1 MGERV
6 AGTVTWGRAL
16 EIGTRSPLNF
26 LRWEDWLGAPC
37 VDFPH
42 NNAGRRFSR
51 RNGDENY
58 RQILL
63 LVLGKSPSN
72 GADFLLDGAQPSPRR
87 RPRSFCPVCSSIPRV
102 PSPAPHV
109 PRAIAPAVID
119 PPGFDKRN
127 LDDHRSRWRMR
138 GARGSFASSRFRL
151 HCRSWLV
158 S

>member
-58 RQILL
+58 RQVLL
-63 LVLGKSPSN
+63 LVLGKSPGN
-72 GADFLLDGAQPSPRR
+72 GADFLLDGAQPSPKAT
-87 RPRSFCPVCSSIPRV
+87 P
-102 PSPAPHV
+102 
-109 PRAIAPAVID
+109 
-119 PPGFDKRN
+119 
-127 LDDHRSRWRMR
+127 
-138 GARGSFASSRFRL
+138 
-151 HCRSWLV
+151 
-158 S
+158 